1 MHTQLPQSMSGRQA
15 ASRTSAAAPPDLSA
29 LDLPHRLAAHMDAHR
44 RRQVL
49 DAAYDGVFFYDKV
62 TGYAELGQAE
72 GGGDVEFARGYSDPE
87 HRWNHIVPGAPRPG
101 PALRVFSMSMTKSP
115 ACALRRKRVSRAIAL
130 HVVPRA
136 RRSLL
141 RRRLDHA
148 RLPTSG
154 ERSATQGSRQ
164 RRPMLT
170 IASTI
175 HAIRDGRSR
184 PTEGTR
190 WRATRRDRGRD
201 ACSLGKH
208 ACVAGHLRR
217 GAGRRLR
224 PRGCVALGR

>member
-101 PALRVFSMSMTKSP
+101 PALRSVLDVDDQVAGMCPATQARLASDRVARRP
-115 ACALRRKRVSRAIAL
+115 ACEAIIASATSGSRPVADVGRALC
-130 HVVPRA
+130 
-136 RRSLL
+136 
-141 RRRLDHA
+141 HA
-148 RLPTSG
+148 REP
-154 ERSATQGSRQ
+154 SAP
-164 RRPMLT
+164 PMLT

-190 WRATRRDRGRD
+190 WRATRR
-201 ACSLGKH
+201 
-208 ACVAGHLRR
+208 
-217 GAGRRLR
+217 
-224 PRGCVALGR
+224 